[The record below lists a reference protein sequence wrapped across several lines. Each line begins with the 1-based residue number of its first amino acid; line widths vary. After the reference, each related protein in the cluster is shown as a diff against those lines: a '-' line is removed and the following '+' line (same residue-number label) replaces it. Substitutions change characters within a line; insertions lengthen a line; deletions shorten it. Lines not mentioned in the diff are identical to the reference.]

1 MFLFANLFVA
11 LASAVDIILTF
22 YLYLVLARVI
32 ISWVNA
38 DPRNAIVRF
47 IYSATEPLLYRVRRV
62 VPPMGGL
69 DLSPLVLSAA
79 IYFLNIFL
87 VRTLVDLAQ
96 RL

>member
-1 MFLFANLFVA
+1 MFLFSNFFVA
-11 LASAVDIILTF
+11 LASAVDIVLTF
-22 YLYLVLARVI
+22 YLYLVLGRVI

-38 DPRNAIVRF
+38 DPRNPIVRF
-47 IYSATEPLLYRVRRV
+47 LYSATEPRLYRVRRV
-62 VPPMGGL
+62 VPPIGGL

>member
-1 MFLFANLFVA
+1 MFLFANFFVA

-38 DPRNAIVRF
+38 DPRNPIVRF
-47 IYSATEPLLYRVRRV
+47 LYSATEPLLYRVRRV

-87 VRTLVDLAQ
+87 VRTLLDLAQ

>member
-1 MFLFANLFVA
+1 MFLFSNFFVA

-32 ISWVNA
+32 VAWVNA
-38 DPRNAIVRF
+38 DPRNPIVRF
-47 IYSATEPLLYRVRRV
+47 LYSATEPLLYRIRRK

-69 DLSPLVLSAA
+69 DLSPLILSAA

-87 VRTLVDLAQ
+87 VRTLLDLAR